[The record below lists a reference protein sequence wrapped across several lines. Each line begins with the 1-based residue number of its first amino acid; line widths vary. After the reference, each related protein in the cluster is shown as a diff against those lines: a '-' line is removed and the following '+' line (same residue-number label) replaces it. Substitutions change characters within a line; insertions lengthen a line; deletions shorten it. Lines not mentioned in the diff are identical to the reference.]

1 MEIISS
7 DSQDVIRKAATAL
20 QKGNLVAFPTETVYG
35 LGADATNQKAINRI
49 YTTKGRPSD
58 HPLIIHILSLDQ
70 MYNWA
75 IDIPD
80 YAIKLAID
88 FWPGPMTLVLKRS
101 KLAKDFITGNQNT
114 VGIRVPAHPLS
125 LLLLSEFSKIGGIG
139 IAAPSANRFGAI
151 SATSADNVLE
161 ELGRFFKL
169 GDLIIDGGKCLIGIE
184 STIID
189 CTKNVPGILRPGAIT
204 KLMIESATGLITNAS
219 IKQNKIRASGLLDS
233 HYSPKAKVILNQ
245 VPESGSGFLALA
257 NIPTPIGV
265 IRLDSPATIEEYARN
280 LYEAL
285 RRGDKYGLKYIIV
298 IEPDGPGLAKA
309 IRDRVGRAAAGN

>member
-7 DSQDVIRKAATAL
+7 DSQDAISRAATAL
-20 QKGNLVAFPTETVYG
+20 IKGNLVAFPTETVYG

-49 YTTKGRPSD
+49 YATKGRPSD
-58 HPLIIHILSLDQ
+58 HPLIIHILSVDQ
-70 MYNWA
+70 IYNWVV
-75 IDIPD
+75 DIPD
-80 YAIKLAID
+80 YAMKLAID
-88 FWPGPMTLVLKRS
+88 FWPGPMTLILKRS
-101 KLAKDFITGNQNT
+101 KLAKDFITGKQNT
-114 VGIRVPAHPLS
+114 VGIRVPAHPFSLS
-125 LLLLSEFSKIGGIG
+125 LLSEFNKMGGIG
-139 IAAPSANRFGAI
+139 VAAPSANRFGAT
-151 SATSADNVLE
+151 SATSADSVLE

-169 GDLIIDGGKCLIGIE
+169 GDLIIDGGHCLIGIE

-189 CTKNVPGILRPGAIT
+189 CTKNVPSILRPGAIT
-204 KLMIESATGLITNAS
+204 KLMIESVTGLETNDS
-219 IKQNKIRASGLLDS
+219 IKNNKIKASGLLDS

-257 NIPTPIGV
+257 NIPTPEGV

-285 RRGDKYGLKYIIV
+285 RCGDKFGLKYITV